1 MPGSASNN
9 LQYSICL
16 FAFLR
21 NILIIYPYLNVW
33 RGDLQKPPG
42 LYVEVTAYLQ
52 LRTSCIFA
60 NILRGS
66 YNNALLLF
74 LFGDHNLNNQI
85 SRFSAKKLAVGTV
98 IVIETFFVVRLTFLY
113 AKRSRM
119 KGNDQKYIC
128 ENSVT
133 LIFERKRYFH
143 LVILD
148 VQVSYKSIQLRA
160 ANASIVILCGGQKI
174 KIGN

>member
-85 SRFSAKKLAVGTV
+85 SRFSAKKLAFG
-98 IVIETFFVVRLTFLY
+98 IVIGTFFVVRVTFLY
-113 AKRSRM
+113 AERSAI

-128 ENSVT
+128 ENCVT
-133 LIFERKRYFH
+133 LVFERERYFH
-143 LVILD
+143 LVVLD

-160 ANASIVILCGGQKI
+160 ANASIVILYGEQKT
-174 KIGN
+174 KIEN